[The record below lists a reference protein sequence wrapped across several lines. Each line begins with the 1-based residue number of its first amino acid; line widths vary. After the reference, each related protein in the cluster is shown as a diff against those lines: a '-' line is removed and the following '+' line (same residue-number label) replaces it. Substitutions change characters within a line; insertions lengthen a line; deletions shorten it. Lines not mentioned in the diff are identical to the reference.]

1 MKLFLA
7 QYSLTIFRDAVLSSV
22 RPYCPVNASGQEVT
36 GDHAAE
42 LVNAGKITR
51 IDEARGGS
59 AARREEGTGGWGE
72 YWTTNYLITHYPPR
86 TPGAGS
92 SARQVRR

>member
-1 MKLFLA
+1 MTRA
-7 QYSLTIFRDAVLSSV
+7 ISLSV
-22 RPYCPVNASGQEVT
+22 RPCCPVNAFGQAVA
-36 GDHAAE
+36 GVHAAE
-42 LVNAGKITR
+42 LVNAGKIAR
-51 IDEARGGS
+51 IDEASGVRECAVGD
-59 AARREEGTGGWGE
+59 EEGTGGWGE

>member
-1 MKLFLA
+1 MIIMMTLA
-7 QYSLTIFRDAVLSSV
+7 ILSFV
-22 RPYCPVNASGQEVT
+22 RLYCPVNASGQAVA
-36 GDHAAE
+36 GDHAAK
-42 LVNAGKITR
+42 LVNAGKIVTKR
-51 IDEARGGS
+51 AEERVRAARG
-59 AARREEGTGGWGE
+59 EEGTVGWGE